1 MGAIQLILTIC
12 LYIIS
17 IVLSL
22 LLAITS
28 RKFRDESIRMPLAL
42 HLVLAIFTVIFAFTF
57 PGQPI
62 SEYLMLFAVCSG
74 LSLSVWAL
82 KNQYLSLPVK
92 LYLGA
97 YLLTIGLFF
106 WSPSLLFY
114 SISGNYGI
122 YRKEQQFNLKENY
135 YLVEQQSMIKTID
148 LPVRYKV
155 IQKFGIYNKTLAR
168 DLDFGNTLA
177 SAALVTLND
186 DTLIIEGQYINS
198 QKTRIGIRPG
208 FKSKQITR
216 KSP

>member
-82 KNQYLSLPVK
+82 KNKYLSLPVR

-97 YLLTIGLFF
+97 YLFTIGIFL
-106 WSPSLLFY
+106 WSLSLLFY
-114 SISGNYGI
+114 TISGNY
-122 YRKEQQFNLKENY
+122 
-135 YLVEQQSMIKTID
+135 
-148 LPVRYKV
+148 
-155 IQKFGIYNKTLAR
+155 
-168 DLDFGNTLA
+168 
-177 SAALVTLND
+177 
-186 DTLIIEGQYINS
+186 
-198 QKTRIGIRPG
+198 
-208 FKSKQITR
+208 
-216 KSP
+216 

>member
-97 YLLTIGLFF
+97 YLLTIGLFL

-114 SISGNYGI
+114 TISGNYGI
-122 YRKEQQFNLKENY
+122 YREEQQFNLTANY
-135 YLVEQQSMIKTID
+135 YLVEQQSMIKTLD
-148 LPVRYKV
+148 LPIRYKV

-177 SAALVTLND
+177 SASLVTLND
-186 DTLIIEGQYINS
+186 DTLIIEGQYINR
-198 QKTRIGIRPG
+198 QKARIGMRPG
-208 FKSKQITR
+208 MKSNQITR

>member
-22 LLAITS
+22 LLAMTS

-42 HLVLAIFTVIFAFTF
+42 HLVLAIFTIIFSFTF

-62 SEYLMLFAVCSG
+62 SEYLLLFAVCSG
-74 LSLSVWAL
+74 LALSAWAL
-82 KNQYLSLPVK
+82 RNN
-92 LYLGA
+92 YLGWPA
-97 YLLTIGLFF
+97 KIYLASYLLTIGLFI
-106 WSPSLLFY
+106 WSPALLFY

-122 YRKEQQFNLKENY
+122 YREEQQFHLSKNF
-135 YLVEQQSMIKTID
+135 YLVEQQSMIKSLD

-177 SAALVTLND
+177 AASLVTMND
-186 DTLIIEGQYINS
+186 DTLIIEGQYAGR
-198 QKTRIGIRPG
+198 QKARIGIKPG
-208 FKSKQITR
+208 IKKNQITR
-216 KSP
+216 KPN